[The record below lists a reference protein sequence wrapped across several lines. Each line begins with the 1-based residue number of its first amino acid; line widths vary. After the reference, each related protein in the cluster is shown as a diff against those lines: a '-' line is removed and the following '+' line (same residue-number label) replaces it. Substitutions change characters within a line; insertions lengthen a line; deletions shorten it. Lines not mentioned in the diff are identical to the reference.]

1 LDFLLFIIR
10 FFELELELS
19 DDVEADVHQ
28 SVVRPVGNVYVT
40 WLPWNEIV
48 CCAGESV
55 FMTTSEY
62 LSPTAYATTFKLELE
77 LESEEVVAA
86 ILDPMVVPSSEVN
99 ALA

>member
-1 LDFLLFIIR
+1 LKFLLFIIR

-19 DDVEADVHQ
+19 DDAEADVHH
-28 SVVRPVGNVYVT
+28 SVVRPVGNVYEA

-48 CCAGESV
+48 CCTGESV

-77 LESEEVVAA
+77 LESDEVVAA